1 MGGACG
7 QGKAVQDSETGS
19 LGGLQ
24 ACEGQ
29 PGSGWSGWTV
39 DCGVRGQP
47 FGQPLQALEPAVVR
61 ELLPSAGA
69 AGRHSKGEW
78 WDTTVGRS
86 NGCRP
91 NRSGSRPTLSGAD
104 CGAGVSPRLL
114 RLPTRQ
120 VCDRCVRTARE
131 RCWRHDWV
139 LDLDIKA
146 FFDSIDW
153 ELMLRAVRQHTDC
166 PWALLYIERW
176 LKAPVQM
183 EDGSV
188 VPRTAGTPQ
197 GGVISPLLANL
208 FLHYAFDAWM
218 ARTFARIPF
227 ERYADD
233 IICHCKSAEE
243 ARALWSAVADR
254 FAACKLVL
262 HPEKTKIVYCK
273 DVNRRGDFP
282 DIHFDFLGFQFR
294 ARKIMW
300 VKADRRI
307 FAHSFQPAASP
318 KALTRISREIRSWA
332 LHHRSDKSLTELA
345 QMYNPC
351 IRGCITY
358 YSHFYKTQLRPTLKR
373 IDAYGIR
380 WARRKFKRMRHQ
392 TKGARD
398 WFDRL
403 CRANPTLFA
412 HWQLCHGNGRISGAV

>member
-1 MGGACG
+1 VFHADSYGYRP
-7 QGKAVQDSETGS
+7 GKSAVD
-19 LGGLQ
+19 
-24 ACEGQ
+24 A
-29 PGSGWSGWTV
+29 
-39 DCGVRGQP
+39 
-47 FGQPLQALEPAVVR
+47 
-61 ELLPSAGA
+61 
-69 AGRHSKGEW
+69 
-78 WDTTVGRS
+78 
-86 NGCRP
+86 
-91 NRSGSRPTLSGAD
+91 
-104 CGAGVSPRLL
+104 
-114 RLPTRQ
+114 
-120 VCDRCVRTARE
+120 VRTARE

-139 LDLDIKA
+139 LDLDIKG
-146 FFDSIDW
+146 FFDRIDW
-153 ELMLRAVRQHTDC
+153 GLLIKAIRHHTDC

-176 LKAPVQM
+176 LKAPAQM

-188 VPRTAGTPQ
+188 ASRTAGTPQ

-208 FLHYAFDAWM
+208 FLHHAFDVWM
-218 ARTFARIPF
+218 RRTFPRIPF

-233 IICHCKSAEE
+233 VICHCKSAEE
-243 ARALWSAVADR
+243 ARALWSAIADR

-262 HPEKTKIVYCK
+262 HRQKTKIVYCK

-300 VKADRRI
+300 VKPGRRI

-318 KALTRISREIRSWA
+318 KALTRISCEIRSWA
-332 LHHRSDKSLTELA
+332 LQQRSDKTLTDLA

-351 IRGCITY
+351 IRGWITY

-373 IDAYGIR
+373 IDAYVIR

-403 CRANPTLFA
+403 RRAYPTLFA
-412 HWQLCHGNGRISGAV
+412 HWALCHGNGRTSGAV